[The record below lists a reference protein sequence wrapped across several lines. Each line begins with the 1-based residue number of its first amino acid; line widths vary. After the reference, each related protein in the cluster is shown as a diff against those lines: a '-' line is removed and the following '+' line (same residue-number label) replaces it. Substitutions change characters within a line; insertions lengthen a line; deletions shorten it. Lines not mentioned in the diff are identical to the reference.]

1 MATEQAIAALAKK
14 IATKRAGRGVREV
27 AKEVGISPATLSRME
42 NGNVPDL
49 DTFRKICAWLDEDP
63 GAILGITPAKPAA
76 LAVRVHFR
84 KERAVDPKTAKA
96 LAEMIL
102 HAQKAMQEAEEI

>member
-1 MATEQAIAALAKK
+1 MATEQAMAVLAKK
-14 IATKRAGRGVREV
+14 IDAKRAGRGIRET
-27 AKEVGISPATLSRME
+27 AKEIGVSPATLSRVQ

-49 DTFRKICAWLDEDP
+49 DTFRKICTWLKEDP
-63 GAILGITPAKPAA
+63 GAILGIAAAKPAA
-76 LAVRVHFR
+76 LEVRVHFR

-102 HAQKAMQEAEEI
+102 HAQKAMQEAEDL